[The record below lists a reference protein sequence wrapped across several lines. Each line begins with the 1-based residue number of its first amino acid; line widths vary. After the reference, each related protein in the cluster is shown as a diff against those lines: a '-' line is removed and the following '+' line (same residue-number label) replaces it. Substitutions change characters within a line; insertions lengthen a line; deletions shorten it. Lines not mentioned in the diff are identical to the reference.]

1 MYGSV
6 PPWVSKFKGENNV
19 NMRVSFQIWIQLITI
34 TFHYNVQTE
43 ACFVLLT
50 FMTEIWKMFSSQIT
64 TNELHLFCP
73 KLNLPTIILPGSKLI
88 SPLRNN
94 IPQHYTTRLIR
105 DVFQLSL
112 DSVAAIAKKG
122 PVIWMVNHLNDPSDL
137 NNHISNTRRHKTD
150 IP

>member
-1 MYGSV
+1 MFCSTHIHDRD
-6 PPWVSKFKGENNV
+6 FKDVFFSNNH
-19 NMRVSFQIWIQLITI
+19 QWI
-34 TFHYNVQTE
+34 
-43 ACFVLLT
+43 AFVL
-50 FMTEIWKMFSSQIT
+50 
-64 TNELHLFCP
+64 P
-73 KLNLPTIILPGSKLI
+73 KIILPGSKLI

>member
-50 FMTEIWKMFSSQIT
+50 FMTEILKMFSSQIT
-64 TNELHLFCP
+64 TNAFVLP
-73 KLNLPTIILPGSKLI
+73 KT
-88 SPLRNN
+88 
-94 IPQHYTTRLIR
+94 QFAQDYFTR
-105 DVFQLSL
+105 
-112 DSVAAIAKKG
+112 K
-122 PVIWMVNHLNDPSDL
+122 
-137 NNHISNTRRHKTD
+137 
-150 IP
+150 